1 MITLRP
7 RQHDSHLAD
16 DNFKYI
22 FLKEKFRIPI
32 ENSPK
37 FVPKG
42 PINNNRALVPM
53 MMIRLQTHI
62 SVTGPQ

>member
-7 RQHDSHLAD
+7 RQHGCHLTD
-16 DNFKYI
+16 DDFKYI
-22 FLKEKFRIPI
+22 FSKEKFRVPI

-42 PINNNRALVPM
+42 SINNNRALVP
-53 MMIRLQTHI
+53 IIETNDDD
-62 SVTGPQ
+62 